1 MRLSV
6 VSTTLIVVLVATA
19 ADSQTRGAKPAP
31 AATPAR
37 AGMTNADVIKMLK
50 AGLGEALVIA
60 SIKQAAKRSFTLT
73 PDGLVELKTAGVSD
87 TVIRVMMD
95 PTATVLEK
103 VVAPPQPEA
112 APPPSP
118 TAPPAPAARP
128 DMATVP
134 EIGVYYKKDSAWA
147 DLLPEVVNWK
157 TGGVLKH
164 LASGGLVKGD
174 VNGMITGARSR
185 ATLKQPVEILVYAA
199 DGIAITEYQ
208 LLRLRTNKDTREF
221 RTVTGGVLHVSG
233 GAARDL
239 VPFESKKIAVRTYTL
254 LLPNLGSGEY
264 GILSPGAA
272 SASSASAQL
281 GKIYTFTV
289 E

>member
-1 MRLSV
+1 MRLTAVLTS
-6 VSTTLIVVLVATA
+6 LIVVLVAA
-19 ADSQTRGAKPAP
+19 AAGSQTRGARPLPPPPPAP
-31 AATPAR
+31 V
-37 AGMTNADVIKMLK
+37 GMTNADVIKMLK
-50 AGLGEALVIA
+50 AGLGESLVIA
-60 SIKQAAKRSFTLT
+60 SIKQTAKRSFTLT
-73 PDGLVELKTAGVSD
+73 ADGLVELKTAGVSD

-95 PTATVLEK
+95 PTATV
-103 VVAPPQPEA
+103 PDPIPQA
-112 APPPSP
+112 ATQPSASL
-118 TAPPAPAARP
+118 APPAPTARP
-128 DMATVP
+128 DTPMVP
-134 EIGVYYKKDSAWA
+134 EIGVYFKKESAWV

-164 LASGGLVKGD
+164 FASGGLVKGD
-174 VNGMITGARSR
+174 VNGMISGPRSR
-185 ATLKQPVEILVYAA
+185 ATMKQPVEILVYTP

-208 LLRLRTNKDTREF
+208 LLRLRANKDTREF

-254 LLPNLGSGEY
+254 VLPNLGSGQY

-272 SASSASAQL
+272 STSSASAQL

-289 E
+289 D